1 MMFEDLKG
9 IEKERE
15 ERKREHTLEKLI
27 EAGKKIIYEVMPGF
41 KQKFRV
47 EIRDEMQE
55 KLDIE
60 LKDVKYTENDIKEY
74 IYANANK
81 DIEMNPARILGI
93 YTGCLL
99 TLLTQRNKK
108 ENKETILYLDGK
120 ENRFDYLFS
129 HAKHFDAVVLDNFK
143 GERICEGIARQGKAG
158 LIAVKNIEGDAVL
171 YAAAHTGIMNLILAY
186 DLKGDSSLWNIAM
199 HGGTAGIAAAR
210 SVEGNNL
217 MWNLAEKED
226 VLGAESRIGL
236 AIGDIITG
244 DNPFTRTQ
252 IPQEYGKINKLL
264 YGWQSGLHT
273 INKYTM
279 DKNKVIQHSQTP
291 NKFTEEMK
299 KYRMYEIFDLLK
311 EMNEENHMKN
321 IKKIREIYKT
331 VEPMLWKKNVQAT

>member
-1 MMFEDLKG
+1 MFEDLKG
-9 IEKERE
+9 IEKGRE
-15 ERKREHTLEKLI
+15 ERKRKHNLEHLI
-27 EAGKKIIYEVMPGF
+27 EAGEKIIDEVMPGF
-41 KQKFRV
+41 KLKFRV
-47 EIRDEMQE
+47 ETRDEMQE
-55 KLDIE
+55 KTGTE
-60 LKDVKYTENDIKEY
+60 LKDVKYNENDIKAY

-81 DIEMNPARILGI
+81 ELETNPARILGI

-99 TLLTQRNKK
+99 TILTQRNKK
-108 ENKETILYLDGK
+108 KDKETILYINGK
-120 ENRFDYLFS
+120 GNRFDYLFS

-158 LIAVKNIEGDAVL
+158 LIAVKNIEGNATL
-171 YAAAHTGIMNLILAY
+171 YAAAHAGIMDLILAY
-186 DLKGDSSLWNIAM
+186 DLKEDAPLWKIAM
-199 HGGTAGIAAAR
+199 HGGIVGIAAAR
-210 SVEGNNL
+210 SVEGNQL
-217 MWNLAEKED
+217 MWNLAEKAD
-226 VLGAESRIGL
+226 ILGAESRIGL

-331 VEPMLWKKNVQAT
+331 VEPMLWEKNVQRP